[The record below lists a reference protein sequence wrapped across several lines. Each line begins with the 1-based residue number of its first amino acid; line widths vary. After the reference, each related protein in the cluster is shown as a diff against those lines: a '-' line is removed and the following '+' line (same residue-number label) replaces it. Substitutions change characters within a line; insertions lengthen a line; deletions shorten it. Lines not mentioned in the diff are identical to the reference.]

1 VTEYSFNIKKDIKP
15 MELSLLII
23 FWYGILH
30 AFAPDH
36 LTVIADFS
44 IGKDSRRTMIITL
57 LFALGHGV
65 TLFAFAKIMQH
76 YHIAD
81 RWIGYG
87 NLLSASVILLM
98 GVYLLY
104 MVYAD
109 RIHLRTHMHQGQEH
123 VHIYFGR
130 EHDHDTNAQS
140 ASVFA
145 VGALMGIGG
154 VRGMLV
160 TLGAVQGQTVGVGML
175 MAFTLGVM
183 IVFVGF
189 GVVILYINQNL
200 LHNKRNVR
208 RMFATAGVAS
218 VLVGG
223 NMLIA
228 DEPLWGHSHGGIGHT
243 HIHAV
248 HTHQTSDIS
257 DSTQTVNGI
266 VRRKHASNM
275 TYRQMM
281 QQMGESFK
289 MVQTGLLTQN
299 RDLIR
304 TGADM
309 IQHHPAPKTKPWLIM
324 PEEEQEAFRQ
334 SLIAYDKLLHQS
346 AAAIIDAL
354 DGDIYEINNRIF
366 EMSNHCISCHQ
377 LWQNKTI
384 K

>member
-1 VTEYSFNIKKDIKP
+1 
-15 MELSLLII
+15 MELSLLVI

-44 IGKDSRRTMIITL
+44 IGKNSRRTMLITA
-57 LFALGHGV
+57 LFAMGHGV
-65 TLFAFAKIMQH
+65 MLFAFAKFMQY
-76 YHIAD
+76 YHVAD
-81 RWIGYG
+81 QWIGYG

-109 RIHLRTHMHQGQEH
+109 KIHLRKHLHEGQEH
-123 VHIYFGR
+123 VHIYFGK
-130 EHDHDTNAQS
+130 EHAHENNVDT

-145 VGALMGIGG
+145 IGALMGIGG

-160 TLGAVQGQTVGVGML
+160 TLGAVQGQNVGIGML
-175 MAFTLGVM
+175 LAFTLGVM

-189 GVVILYINQNL
+189 GVGILYINKNL
-200 LHNKRNVR
+200 LHNKRSVR
-208 RMFATAGVAS
+208 RMFATAGAVS

-228 DEPLWGHSHGGIGHT
+228 DEPLWGHSHGAGTHT
-243 HIHAV
+243 HTHSAV
-248 HTHQTSDIS
+248 SAPQSVAHTHSPS
-257 DSTQTVNGI
+257 DSTQTVNQI
-266 VRRKHASNM
+266 VQRKHASHM
-275 TYRQMM
+275 TYKQMM

-299 RDLIR
+299 SDLIR
-304 TGADM
+304 LGADL

-324 PEEEQEAFRQ
+324 PEEEQEAFRE

-346 AAAIIDAL
+346 AGMIIDAL
-354 DGDIYEINNRIF
+354 DKDIYEVNNRIF